1 MGGHLNAASVPEL
14 IGALRERGVHSLFAQ
29 FTDIHGVAKGKFI
42 PVNRLGDLVSDGA
55 GFSGP
60 SIWGTDLPRYGPTSE
75 YYGRAVLE
83 SVQPMPWMPGYAR
96 VVLDGFVAGE
106 PFDACPRQVL
116 KRQVARLDERGW
128 KLNVGIEPEF
138 FLFRRDPNG
147 RPLPLALDPADT
159 LDKPSYDYQ
168 TLARGVPFIDRL
180 VPMLGELGFGLE
192 QVDHE
197 DANGQFEINYRHD
210 HALAAADRLML
221 FKMAAH
227 GVAESLGLVFSL
239 MPKPFADQPG
249 SGLHFHLSLEDANGR
264 MVMRDSDSARLGL
277 SAIGQHFL
285 GGLLAHA
292 SALTA
297 LCAPTV
303 NSYKR
308 LCAGAARSGSTWVP
322 GLALYGDNNRST
334 LARITASR
342 IEWRVPDGTCNPY
355 LALAAIIAAGLDGVD
370 RALDPGDPVVDD
382 TGLWSDAQRQQ
393 HAGARLPATLAEA
406 VDALAADEC
415 LRNAVGTRITSAFIS
430 IKTQEWTDYRRRIS
444 DWEFEHTLWR
454 Y

>member
-1 MGGHLNAASVPEL
+1 MAHSQPAIPDL
-14 IGALRERGVHSLFAQ
+14 IQTLREHGVHSLFVQ
-29 FTDIHGVAKGKFI
+29 FTDIHGIAKGKFV
-42 PVNRLGDLVSDGA
+42 PLARLGDLVEEGA
-55 GFSGP
+55 GFAGP
-60 SIWGTDLPRYGPTSE
+60 SIWGTGLPRFGPTSE
-75 YYGRAVLE
+75 YYGRAVLDT
-83 SVQPMPWMPGYAR
+83 VQALPWMPGYAR
-96 VVLDGFVAGE
+96 VVLDGFVAGQ
-106 PFDACPRQVL
+106 PFEACSRQVL
-116 KRQVARLDERGW
+116 KRQVARLAERGW

-138 FLFRRDPNG
+138 FLFRRDPAG

-168 TLARGVPFIDRL
+168 TLSRGRPFLDRL
-180 VPMLGELGFGLE
+180 IPMLTTLGFGLE

-249 SGLHFHLSLEDANGR
+249 SGLHFHLSLQDEAGR
-264 MVMRDSDSARLGL
+264 MLMRDPNAPERLNL
-277 SAIGQHFL
+277 SPVGQQFL
-285 GGLLAHA
+285 AGLLAHA
-292 SALTA
+292 GGLTA

-334 LARITASR
+334 LARITAGR

-355 LALAAIIAAGLDGVD
+355 LALAGIIAAGLDGVD
-370 RALDPGDPVVDD
+370 RALDPGKPVVGDI
-382 TGLWSDAQRQQ
+382 GLWSAEQQ
-393 HAGARLPATLAEA
+393 NEHANARLPATLAEA
-406 VDALAADEC
+406 VAALATDEL
-415 LRNAVGTRITSAFIS
+415 LRFSVGETVIDQFVK
-430 IKTQEWTDYRRRIS
+430 IKQEEWLDYRRRVS
-444 DWEFEHTLWR
+444 EWEFEHTLWR

>member
-1 MGGHLNAASVPEL
+1 MERTQPAIPDL
-14 IGALRERGVHSLFAQ
+14 IHKLREQGVHSLFAQ
-29 FTDIHGVAKGKFI
+29 FSDIHGIAKGKFV
-42 PVNRLGDLVSDGA
+42 PLARLGELVEEGA

-60 SIWGTDLPRYGPTSE
+60 SIWGTGLPRFGPTSE
-75 YYGRAVLE
+75 YYGRAVLD
-83 SVQPMPWMPGYAR
+83 SVQALPWMPGYAR
-96 VVLDGFVAGE
+96 VVLDGFVAGK
-106 PFDACPRQVL
+106 PFEACPRQVL
-116 KRQVARLDERGW
+116 KRQVARLAERGW

-138 FLFRRDPNG
+138 FLFRRDPDG

-168 TLARGVPFIDRL
+168 TLSRGRPFLDRL
-180 VPMLGELGFGLE
+180 IPMLTTLGFGLE

-239 MPKPFADQPG
+239 MPKPFVDQPG
-249 SGLHFHLSLEDANGR
+249 SGLHFHLSLEDEAGH
-264 MVMRDSDSARLGL
+264 MVMKDAKAPDRLNL
-277 SAIGQHFL
+277 SRVGQQFL
-285 GGLLAHA
+285 AGLLAHA
-292 SALTA
+292 GGLTA

-334 LARITASR
+334 LARITAGR

-355 LALAAIIAAGLDGVD
+355 LALAAVIAAGLDGVE
-370 RALDPGDPVVDD
+370 RELDPGAPVEGDI
-382 TGLWSDAQRQQ
+382 GLWSVEQHQQ
-393 HAGARLPATLAEA
+393 HLCARLPATLAEA
-406 VDALAADEC
+406 VGALAADEILC
-415 LRNAVGTRITSAFIS
+415 GAVGDTVMAQFVA
-430 IKTQEWTDYRRRIS
+430 IKQNEWSDYRRRVS
-444 DWEFEHTLWR
+444 EWEFEHTLWR

>member
-1 MGGHLNAASVPEL
+1 MERSIPSIPDL
-14 IGALRERGVHSLFAQ
+14 IHKLREQGVHSLFAQ
-29 FTDIHGVAKGKFI
+29 FTDIHGIAKGKFV
-42 PVNRLGDLVSDGA
+42 PVARLGDLVESGA

-60 SIWGTDLPRYGPTSE
+60 SIWGTGLPRFGPTSE
-75 YYGRAVLE
+75 YYGRAVLD
-83 SVQPMPWMPGYAR
+83 SVQAMPWMPGYAR
-96 VVLDGFVAGE
+96 VVLDGFVAGQ
-106 PFDACPRQVL
+106 PFVACPRQVL
-116 KRQVARLDERGW
+116 KRQVARLAERGW

-138 FLFRRDPNG
+138 FLFRRDPDG
-147 RPLPLALDPADT
+147 RPLPIALDPSDT

-168 TLARGVPFIDRL
+168 TLSRGRPFLDRL
-180 VPMLGELGFGLE
+180 IPMLTELGFGLE

-227 GVAESLGLVFSL
+227 GVADSLGLVFSL

-249 SGLHFHLSLEDANGR
+249 SGLHFHLSLEDEAGR
-264 MVMRDSDSARLGL
+264 MVMKDGKAPDRLNL
-277 SAIGQHFL
+277 SIVGQQFL
-285 GGLLAHA
+285 AGLLAHA
-292 SALTA
+292 GGLTA

-334 LARITASR
+334 LARITAGR
-342 IEWRVPDGTCNPY
+342 IEWRIPDGTCNPY
-355 LALAAIIAAGLDGVD
+355 LALAGVIAAGLDGVE
-370 RALDPGDPVVDD
+370 RGLDPGEPTDGDI
-382 TGLWSDAQRQQ
+382 GLWSADRHAQ
-393 HAGARLPATLAEA
+393 HASARLPTTLAEA
-406 VDALAADEC
+406 VAALAGDKTLC
-415 LRNAVGTRITSAFIS
+415 SAVGDTVTAQFVA
-430 IKTQEWTDYRRRIS
+430 IKQDEWLDYRRRVS
-444 DWEFEHTLWR
+444 AWEFEHTLWR